1 MPMLKTK
8 YVSYH
13 WVWIGFKNH
22 FTVHNTNHSNWIV
35 TWLNKVCSFH
45 ALSSNNKSLLAFNS
59 KKNCLLHHPLS
70 LHFRSGLGTVSLTT
84 LVRLMHRWL
93 RCVVIQTGAPCW
105 AGSAAFTSKDKDDT
119 LSCLLSVIIVPWKWT
134 VGGAL
139 VLFRHCKFDQ
149 IVTLQ
154 DGNSGGIQF
163 RPGAHCWAGSAAFAS
178 KIAHIPVSYRS
189 SRLRGVVSATFNLC

>member
-1 MPMLKTK
+1 MGLNWVQKPLHSSQYQSLKLN
-8 YVSYH
+8 SYM
-13 WVWIGFKNH
+13 VKQ
-22 FTVHNTNHSNWIV
+22 
-35 TWLNKVCSFH
+35 
-45 ALSSNNKSLLAFNS
+45 SLFIS
-59 KKNCLLHHPLS
+59 RPRHC
-70 LHFRSGLGTVSLTT
+70 LGTVSLTT
-84 LVRLMHRWL
+84 LVRLMHWWL

-134 VGGAL
+134 VGGWS
-139 VLFRHCKFDQ
+139 VRHCKFDQ

-154 DGNSGGIQF
+154 DGYSGGIQF

-189 SRLRGVVSATFNLC
+189 SRLRGVVSAIFNLY